1 MYFKLGLNLI
11 FLTLESEAIVS
22 ISEKTKVSMLA
33 DVDDAHINITE
44 NQEKVIRS
52 KYIKDDPN
60 VEIWLRRVVRNI
72 ALAELIYHPKF
83 HKKIFEGVKH
93 TLEKIDTGDGKFS
106 NLCLIHK
113 DMSEY
118 NERTQNFNKFMSNL
132 YELVAEDEKAHS
144 IVNETEKKFYDML
157 SKWKFLP
164 NSPTLMN
171 AGRRLQQLS
180 ACYVLPIEDSIE
192 GWMKAATDAAI
203 IHKTGGG
210 TGFAASRVR
219 SSGAMVGSTR
229 GIATGPMSPFMIINA
244 TTEQIKQGG
253 QRRGANMGI
262 LSVYHPNIREFI
274 EFKKPQGQLENFNI
288 SVALDENFM
297 NKVEQDGEIELVDP
311 HSKEIMAREKAKDI
325 FDLMVKCA
333 WETGDPGFVFIDRI
347 NASGSN
353 PTPALGEIE
362 STNPCVAEGTL
373 VNTPFGYKKVEDL
386 KQGDKIST
394 VFGSEPINAIE
405 VHETIPV
412 FNVKFSDGG
421 EQIVTAAHRY
431 FAVKKGSQSKKVQ
444 DVRLDELEVGDYVRV
459 EPTPVMISEPEKYAQ
474 GLRKGILLGDGCYT
488 QDCYDKNIV
497 KIATSIDDAK
507 YNENV
512 KELFRDW
519 NFRKDDVSNNSK
531 SVNMLI
537 SNGRDLMQTVG
548 LTQAYSYQKTF
559 DIEQITSVEEAV
571 GILDG
576 LLATDGDILLKSN
589 HPQIRFTTSSKELA
603 QNIRRLLL
611 MIGCHGRIFSEF
623 RDDGGIINGRKIVR
637 KHTKHTV
644 VVSGA
649 SADKLAKLSKLEKI
663 NPIKGKKLRELTK
676 EWLTTGNTW
685 KAKIISIEPAGTAK
699 VFDLYCEKSDTWITD
714 GYVQR
719 GCGEQPLLPYE
730 PCNLGSINLSKF
742 VRPDGSDMDWNA
754 LAEIVDLTTHFLD
767 NVIEV
772 NNYPLPEIERIA
784 KGNRRIGLGVMGW
797 AETLVMLGIPY
808 DSEAAIKKAEQVME
822 FVNKNCLK
830 ASEKLAEARG
840 VFPNFKDSIFDENGK
855 YFRIRAFP
863 RNCARTTIAP
873 TGTIAICAALQGSG
887 IEPFFSIAYIRYNAQ
902 GIDQLKEGKTPSDEH
917 TFFEYNKLFG
927 EVAKKNNFFG
937 LKEKELWKKISEN
950 HGSVR
955 GIKEIP
961 EHIQKVFC
969 SSYDVTTEYHIM
981 QQAAFQ
987 RHTDNAV
994 SKTINMPNSATI
1006 EDVWNAYFFAYKQGV
1021 KGVTIYRDGSKSFQV
1036 LSNTNQVKTE
1046 TKTADDNL
1054 KKKFIAATVRSRP
1067 EEVSGTTYKIKTGYG
1082 SLFVT
1087 VNNDEDGAPFEIFAT
1102 TGKTGGVLAAK
1113 AEAICRLISLNL
1125 RAGISADE
1133 IIEQLKGIR
1142 GPMPTWS
1149 KYGVVFSIPDAI
1161 AKILAVHI
1169 NRGQTSL
1176 EQFAGEEKQTAL
1188 PISKQATENTKK
1200 QPLAIADVGEI
1211 PECPDCRNILQFG
1224 EGCAVCHFCGY
1235 SKCS

>member
-1 MYFKLGLNLI
+1 MG
-11 FLTLESEAIVS
+11 
-22 ISEKTKVSMLA
+22 ISEKANLSMLA
-33 DVDDAHINITE
+33 DVDDTHINISE
-44 NQEKVIRS
+44 NQEKVIRN
-52 KYIKDDPN
+52 KYIKDDPS
-60 VEIWLRRVVRNI
+60 VEIWLRRIARNI
-72 ALAELIYHPKF
+72 ALAELIYHSKF
-83 HKKIFEGVKH
+83 HEKIFDGVKN
-93 TLEKIDTGDGKFS
+93 TLQKSDIGNGRLS
-106 NLCLIHK
+106 NSFLIHAGLHNHSSRK
-113 DMSEY
+113 E
-118 NERTQNFNKFMSNL
+118 NFNKFMHNL
-132 YELVAEDEKAHS
+132 YELVSENEEAYK
-144 IVNETEKKFYDML
+144 IVNAAEKKFYDML

-180 ACYVLPIEDSIE
+180 ACYVLPIDDSVE

-219 SSGAMVGSTR
+219 SKNSMVESTR
-229 GIATGPMSPFMIINA
+229 GIASGPMSPFMIINS

-262 LSVYHPNIREFI
+262 LSVYHPDIREFI

-297 NKVEQDGEIELVDP
+297 NKVESDDEIELVDP
-311 HSKEIMAREKAKDI
+311 YTKEIIAKEKAKDI

-373 VNTPFGYKKVEDL
+373 VNTPFGYRKVEDL

-649 SADKLAKLSKLEKI
+649 SADRLAKISKLEKI

-772 NNYPLPEIERIA
+772 NNYPLPEIEKMA

-797 AETLVMLGIPY
+797 AETLVILGIPY

-927 EVAKKNNFFG
+927 EIAKKNNFFG

-1021 KGVTIYRDGSKSFQV
+1021 KGVTIYRDGSKRFQV

-1046 TKTADDNL
+1046 TKTADDL
-1054 KKKFIAATVRSRP
+1054 SKKKFIAATVRARP

-1082 SLFVT
+1082 NLFVT
-1087 VNNDEDGAPFEIFAT
+1087 VNNDVDGAPFEVFAT

-1161 AKILAVHI
+1161 AKILAIHI
-1169 NRGQTSL
+1169 NRGQTNLVEFS
-1176 EQFAGEEKQTAL
+1176 AEKQTKLSQLSDVNGKPKAA
-1188 PISKQATENTKK
+1188 PR
-1200 QPLAIADVGEI
+1200 AIADTGEI

-1224 EGCAVCHFCGY
+1224 EGCAICHFCGY

>member
-1 MYFKLGLNLI
+1 MVG
-11 FLTLESEAIVS
+11 
-22 ISEKTKVSMLA
+22 ISEKANLSMLA
-33 DVDDAHINITE
+33 DVDDTHINISE
-44 NQEKVIRS
+44 NQEKVIRN
-52 KYIKDDPN
+52 KYIKDDPS
-60 VEIWLRRVVRNI
+60 VEIWLRRIARNI
-72 ALAELIYHPKF
+72 ALAELIYHSKF
-83 HKKIFEGVKH
+83 HEKIFDGVKN
-93 TLEKIDTGDGKFS
+93 TLQKSDIGNGRLS
-106 NLCLIHK
+106 NSFLIHAGLHNHSSRK
-113 DMSEY
+113 E
-118 NERTQNFNKFMSNL
+118 NFNKFMHNL
-132 YELVAEDEKAHS
+132 YELVSENEEAYK
-144 IVNETEKKFYDML
+144 IVNAAEKKFYDML

-180 ACYVLPIEDSIE
+180 ACYVLPIDDSVE

-219 SSGAMVGSTR
+219 SKNSMVESTR
-229 GIATGPMSPFMIINA
+229 GIASGPMSPFMIINS

-262 LSVYHPNIREFI
+262 LSVYHPDIREFI

-297 NKVEQDGEIELVDP
+297 NKVESDDEIELVDP
-311 HSKEIMAREKAKDI
+311 YTKEIIAKEKAKDI

-373 VNTPFGYKKVEDL
+373 VNTPFGYRKVEDL

-649 SADKLAKLSKLEKI
+649 SADRLAKISKLEKI
-663 NPIKGKKLRELTK
+663 NPIKGKKLRELAK

-772 NNYPLPEIERIA
+772 NNYPLPEIEKIA

-855 YFRIRAFP
+855 YFRIRSFP

-937 LKEKELWKKISEN
+937 LKEKDLWKKISEN

>member
-1 MYFKLGLNLI
+1 
-11 FLTLESEAIVS
+11 
-22 ISEKTKVSMLA
+22 
-33 DVDDAHINITE
+33 
-44 NQEKVIRS
+44 
-52 KYIKDDPN
+52 
-60 VEIWLRRVVRNI
+60 
-72 ALAELIYHPKF
+72 
-83 HKKIFEGVKH
+83 
-93 TLEKIDTGDGKFS
+93 
-106 NLCLIHK
+106 
-113 DMSEY
+113 
-118 NERTQNFNKFMSNL
+118 
-132 YELVAEDEKAHS
+132 
-144 IVNETEKKFYDML
+144 
-157 SKWKFLP
+157 
-164 NSPTLMN
+164 
-171 AGRRLQQLS
+171 
-180 ACYVLPIEDSIE
+180 
-192 GWMKAATDAAI
+192 
-203 IHKTGGG
+203 
-210 TGFAASRVR
+210 
-219 SSGAMVGSTR
+219 
-229 GIATGPMSPFMIINA
+229 
-244 TTEQIKQGG
+244 
-253 QRRGANMGI
+253 
-262 LSVYHPNIREFI
+262 
-274 EFKKPQGQLENFNI
+274 
-288 SVALDENFM
+288 
-297 NKVEQDGEIELVDP
+297 
-311 HSKEIMAREKAKDI
+311 
-325 FDLMVKCA
+325 
-333 WETGDPGFVFIDRI
+333 
-347 NASGSN
+347 
-353 PTPALGEIE
+353 
-362 STNPCVAEGTL
+362 
-373 VNTPFGYKKVEDL
+373 
-386 KQGDKIST
+386 
-394 VFGSEPINAIE
+394 
-405 VHETIPV
+405 
-412 FNVKFSDGG
+412 
-421 EQIVTAAHRY
+421 
-431 FAVKKGSQSKKVQ
+431 
-444 DVRLDELEVGDYVRV
+444 
-459 EPTPVMISEPEKYAQ
+459 
-474 GLRKGILLGDGCYT
+474 
-488 QDCYDKNIV
+488 
-497 KIATSIDDAK
+497 
-507 YNENV
+507 
-512 KELFRDW
+512 
-519 NFRKDDVSNNSK
+519 
-531 SVNMLI
+531 
-537 SNGRDLMQTVG
+537 
-548 LTQAYSYQKTF
+548 
-559 DIEQITSVEEAV
+559 
-571 GILDG
+571 
-576 LLATDGDILLKSN
+576 
-589 HPQIRFTTSSKELA
+589 
-603 QNIRRLLL
+603 
-611 MIGCHGRIFSEF
+611 
-623 RDDGGIINGRKIVR
+623 
-637 KHTKHTV
+637 
-644 VVSGA
+644 
-649 SADKLAKLSKLEKI
+649 
-663 NPIKGKKLRELTK
+663 
-676 EWLTTGNTW
+676 
-685 KAKIISIEPAGTAK
+685 
-699 VFDLYCEKSDTWITD
+699 
-714 GYVQR
+714 
-719 GCGEQPLLPYE
+719 
-730 PCNLGSINLSKF
+730 
-742 VRPDGSDMDWNA
+742 MDWNA

-830 ASEKLAEARG
+830 ASEKLAETRG

-855 YFRIRAFP
+855 YFRIRSFP